1 MTWRQQ
7 VNVRLARRTGMQLVQ
22 RNGRMHLVRNPVRE
36 LHRPGFIFSSVR
48 SGSTLLRM
56 ILDSHSQ
63 IYAPHE
69 LHLAGIKVDFEIPA
83 AEKAVA
89 ALGLS
94 GGELTYMLWDRL
106 LTTALD
112 RSGKPILVEKTPN
125 SVFIWN
131 RVAQCWPDGRF
142 IYLLRHPAAI
152 VDSWRRA
159 RTRQSET
166 EAMDSVTRYLR
177 SLDEARRTLPG
188 LTVRYEDLTMSPEGE
203 ARRLCDFFEV
213 DFEPAMVDY
222 GGHDHGPM
230 LAGLGDWQDK
240 IRSGAVQ
247 TARPVPAIELT
258 AELKELADSLGY

>member
-1 MTWRQQ
+1 M
-7 VNVRLARRTGMQLVQ
+7 NVRLARQVGLQLVQ
-22 RNGRMHLVRNPVRE
+22 RDGRLRLVRNPPRE

-69 LHLAGIKVDFEIPA
+69 LHLAHIKVDLEIPA
-83 AEKAVA
+83 AEKAVQ

-94 GGELTYMLWDRL
+94 ERELTNMLWDRL

-131 RVAQCWPDGRF
+131 RVVQCWPDGRF
-142 IYLLRHPAAI
+142 VYLLRHPAAI
-152 VDSWRRA
+152 IDSWRRA
-159 RTRQSET
+159 RSRQT
-166 EAMDSVTRYLR
+166 ADEAVAGVTRYLR
-177 SLDEARRTLPG
+177 SLQEARRALPG
-188 LTVRYEDLTMSPEGE
+188 HTVRYEDLTTDAEGE

-213 DFEPAMVDY
+213 GYEPAMIDY
-222 GGHDHGPM
+222 GGQDHGPL

-240 IRSGAVQ
+240 IRTGAVQ
-247 TARPVPAIELT
+247 SARPVPAVELT
-258 AELKELADSLGY
+258 DELKHLAGALGY